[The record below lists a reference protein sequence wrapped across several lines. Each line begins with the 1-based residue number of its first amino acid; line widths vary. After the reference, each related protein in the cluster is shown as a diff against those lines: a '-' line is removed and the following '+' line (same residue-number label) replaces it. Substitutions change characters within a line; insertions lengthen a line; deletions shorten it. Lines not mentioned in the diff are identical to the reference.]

1 MSPVREAARRPRRSS
16 VWARR
21 LVIMV
26 KFPAAGRVKT
36 RLGRDVGAIRATQF
50 YRHTAAAVIAR
61 LARGRGWHTILSA
74 TPDHAK
80 LPISWRRSVD
90 VVNQGSGDLGRRM
103 QRIFDR
109 APPGPVVIVG
119 TDIPAIGIADIA
131 RAFRALGKADAV
143 FGPAADGGYWLVG
156 LRRTPRVIAPF
167 EGVRWST
174 QHALA
179 DTEAN
184 VRDRAVVRVATLSDV
199 DSGDDLAAEQGR
211 HGRIV
216 RPLLP

>member
-1 MSPVREAARRPRRSS
+1 
-16 VWARR
+16 
-21 LVIMV
+21 MV
-26 KFPAAGRVKT
+26 KAPVAGRVKT
-36 RLGRDVGAIRATQF
+36 RLGRDIGAVRATQF
-50 YRHTAAAVIAR
+50 YRHTAAAVIGR
-61 LARGRGWHTILSA
+61 LACSRGWRTILSA

-80 LPISWRRSVD
+80 MPVAWRRGVGL
-90 VVNQGSGDLGRRM
+90 VNQGSGDLGRRM

-109 APPGPVVIVG
+109 ATPGPVVIVG
-119 TDIPAIGIADIA
+119 TDIPAISIADVA

-156 LRRTPRVIAPF
+156 LRRTPRVISPF
-167 EGVRWST
+167 AGVRWST

-184 VRDRAVVRVATLSDV
+184 LRDHVVARVATLSDI
-199 DSGDDLAAEQGR
+199 DNGADLAAERGR

-216 RPLLP
+216 RPALPSNRKL